1 MLEKGSSCCLKRV
14 HENYSCPEIDVGCR
28 RLDALGG
35 EGMLFQFRNNRG
47 QAMLE
52 FALVLPILL
61 LLVFGIIDFGIIFFD
76 NLVITQAAREGA
88 RVGVV
93 GGSDVEILETVER
106 IAGSLDVSRLQIEI
120 DPNDQLGRSRGDSL
134 KVEVHYNVPI
144 LTPIM
149 GQIIPNPYPLE
160 AAAIMRME

>member
-1 MLEKGSSCCLKRV
+1 
-14 HENYSCPEIDVGCR
+14 
-28 RLDALGG
+28 
-35 EGMLFQFRNNRG
+35 MLFRSRNNQG

-61 LLVFGIIDFGIIFFD
+61 LLVFGIIEFGIIFFD

-93 GGSDVEILETVER
+93 GGSDAEILDTVER
-106 IAGSLDVSRLQIEI
+106 IAGTLDVSRLQIEI
-120 DPNDQLGRSRGDSL
+120 DPDQSGRSRGDSL
-134 KVEVHYNVPI
+134 KVKVHYDVPI

-149 GQIIPNPYPLE
+149 GQFIPNPYPLE
-160 AAAIMRME
+160 AAAIMRVE

>member
-1 MLEKGSSCCLKRV
+1 
-14 HENYSCPEIDVGCR
+14 
-28 RLDALGG
+28 
-35 EGMLFQFRNNRG
+35 MLFQFRNNRG

-93 GGSDVEILETVER
+93 GGSDVEILDIYYFYITVLPPSR
-106 IAGSLDVSRLQIEI
+106 ALYIYNGSRC
-120 DPNDQLGRSRGDSL
+120 
-134 KVEVHYNVPI
+134 
-144 LTPIM
+144 
-149 GQIIPNPYPLE
+149 
-160 AAAIMRME
+160 

>member
-1 MLEKGSSCCLKRV
+1 
-14 HENYSCPEIDVGCR
+14 
-28 RLDALGG
+28 
-35 EGMLFQFRNNRG
+35 
-47 QAMLE
+47 
-52 FALVLPILL
+52 
-61 LLVFGIIDFGIIFFD
+61 
-76 NLVITQAAREGA
+76 
-88 RVGVV
+88 
-93 GGSDVEILETVER
+93 
-106 IAGSLDVSRLQIEI
+106 VSRLQIEI

>member
-1 MLEKGSSCCLKRV
+1 
-14 HENYSCPEIDVGCR
+14 
-28 RLDALGG
+28 
-35 EGMLFQFRNNRG
+35 MLFQFRNNRG

-93 GGSDVEILETVER
+93 GG
-106 IAGSLDVSRLQIEI
+106 
-120 DPNDQLGRSRGDSL
+120 
-134 KVEVHYNVPI
+134 K
-144 LTPIM
+144 
-149 GQIIPNPYPLE
+149 
-160 AAAIMRME
+160 